1 MTREQLIIRDNVS
14 DFSDESNNMI
24 LMNMVNQPIKVSH
37 LHILKLLVAN
47 FLKIKS
53 TQILIKGQRVL
64 VQMTFMKG

>member
-1 MTREQLIIRDNVS
+1 MLATLVMT
-14 DFSDESNNMI
+14 SNNMI
-24 LMNMVNQPIKVSH
+24 LMNMVNQTIKVSH

-53 TQILIKGQRVL
+53 TQILIKGQQVL